1 MIKAYNSMWKNI
13 YNLSGTVTVRE
24 FWLACAGNIIA
35 MYIALIPAAIIMLLA
50 KLIGIGTLI
59 IPIILIL
66 YIVLFL
72 FPLIPLLI
80 RRIHDSGFKPVTA
93 VLLLLGIPVLGFI
106 LIGIVKFDPAKAS
119 FHILQRLGMYLL
131 GIGAGMFFWACILF
145 ALMPNTFLPIIG
157 LIFLTF
163 GTILGYIGAK
173 IQEKKN

>member
-59 IPIILIL
+59 IPI
-66 YIVLFL
+66 
-72 FPLIPLLI
+72 
-80 RRIHDSGFKPVTA
+80 
-93 VLLLLGIPVLGFI
+93 I